1 MRIIAGEW
9 RGRRLEAPQGEA
21 TRPTS
26 DRARET
32 LFSMLVSRIGSFEG
46 LAVLDLFAGTGALGL
61 EALSRGAAE
70 AAFVERDREAVG
82 ALKSNIAKLGASGRA
97 AVLIRPAEAPGSALR
112 QYDIA
117 FLDPPYGKGWAAKT
131 LKALVDGNWLAP
143 GALACAET
151 ARDETL
157 APIGYECDAVRDV
170 GKARLH
176 IFRRSA
182 DAAADNA

>member
-1 MRIIAGEW
+1 M
-9 RGRRLEAPQGEA
+9 EA
-21 TRPTS
+21 
-26 DRARET
+26 RALLRDNIET
-32 LFSMLVSRIGSFEG
+32 LGLGGVTRVFRRDATGLGPAHPIEAFSLV
-46 LAVLDLFAGTGALGL
+46 
-61 EALSRGAAE
+61 
-70 AAFVERDREAVG
+70 
-82 ALKSNIAKLGASGRA
+82 
-97 AVLIRPAEAPGSALR
+97 
-112 QYDIA
+112 